1 MRTGKMRNGKQGGR
15 HHTTHPVPGTARAEA
30 IDIRMGVFRQP
41 AM

>member
-1 MRTGKMRNGKQGGR
+1 MQAGKMRAKRSGNR